1 MVTPLKLLTN
11 NAVVPQARREEIA
24 PEKLW
29 AVYRGKWRMMLV
41 FVAALL
47 VAILVIAFIKP
58 RHPTEASIQFDFGPE
73 SDELFASTD
82 MLGGDHVV

>member
-1 MVTPLKLLTN
+1 
-11 NAVVPQARREEIA
+11 
-24 PEKLW
+24 
-29 AVYRGKWRMMLV
+29 MLA

-47 VAILVIAFIKP
+47 VAILVIALIKP
-58 RHPTEASIQFDFGPE
+58 RHPTEALIQFDFGPR

>member
-11 NAVVPQARREEIA
+11 DAVVPQARREEIA
-24 PEKLW
+24 QEKLW
-29 AVYRGKWRMMLV
+29 AVYRGKWRMMLA

-47 VAILVIAFIKP
+47 VAILVIALIKP
-58 RHPTEASIQFDFGPE
+58 RHPTEALIQFDFGPR